1 MSTTLK
7 TTPAGRPIP
16 PAPDTAAPPTAPWLI
31 VTLREVTV
39 KVRDKSFIISTLV
52 TLALIVGSVVV
63 SGFLAGKTTESTVGM
78 SDGGAA
84 AALVSAANELAIEK
98 SQSVELTARTFD
110 SDGQALDALRAG
122 DIDLVLLPDS
132 GGYSLTGLKDVP
144 GSVEQLLAEAAGSQ
158 ALARNAEK
166 LGVEVQTLTA
176 GSTVTAV
183 LLEGNH
189 ERNSMAQAMAFI
201 FSFLFYMSAMIFG
214 MPIAN
219 SVVEEK
225 QNRVVEILATAIP
238 IRQLLAGKI
247 LGNLIL
253 AMGQLSVFVGIGL
266 LALALMPA
274 EVPFLAVVI
283 GTSGWFLA
291 FFLAGFLILAA
302 VWAALGAMA
311 SRVEDLQQS
320 TGPVIGLLVAI
331 LFVGIYAKGSFL
343 LAASY
348 IPVISSVAM
357 PIRLLSSDVP
367 LWEPVLSLAIAVAAA
382 WAMVLLGER
391 IYRRAI
397 MATGG
402 ALSWRKALKLED

>member
-1 MSTTLK
+1 MSSTLQ
-7 TTPAGRPIP
+7 TTP
-16 PAPDTAAPPTAPWLI
+16 PATSTASTSTAPWLI
-31 VTLREVTV
+31 VTMREVTV

-52 TLALIVGSVVV
+52 TLLLIIGSVVV
-63 SGFLAGKTTESTVGM
+63 SGILANKTTDATVGFAN
-78 SDGGAA
+78 SGNA
-84 AALVSAANELAIEK
+84 AALITAANELAVEK
-98 SQSVELTARTFD
+98 SQSIELAPEIFGTD
-110 SDGQALDALRAG
+110 DQALAALRAG
-122 DIDLVLLPDS
+122 DIDLVLVPAAD
-132 GGYSLTGLKDVP
+132 GYSLTGLKEVP
-144 GSVEQLLAEAAGSQ
+144 GAVEKLLSEAAGSE
-158 ALARNAEK
+158 ALTRNAGL
-166 LGVEVQTLTA
+166 LGVDAGALTA
-176 GSTVTAV
+176 GSTITQV
-183 LLEGNH
+183 LLEGSQ

-238 IRQLLAGKI
+238 IRQLLTGKI

-253 AMGQLSVFVGIGL
+253 AMGQLGLFVGIGL
-266 LALALMPA
+266 LALTLMPT
-274 EVPFLAVVI
+274 EVPFLAVLI
-283 GTSGWFLA
+283 ATSGWFLA
-291 FFLAGFLILAA
+291 FFLAGFLFLAA
-302 VWAALGAMA
+302 IWAALGAMA

-320 TGPVIGLLVAI
+320 TGPVIGVLVAV
-331 LFVGIYAKGSFL
+331 LFVGIYAKGSWL

-357 PIRLLSSDVP
+357 PIRLLNSDVP
-367 LWEPVLSLAIAVAAA
+367 MWEPFVSLAIAVAAA

>member
-1 MSTTLK
+1 MSTTLQDTPPVTEI
-7 TTPAGRPIP
+7 TTS
-16 PAPDTAAPPTAPWLI
+16 PTAPWLI
-31 VTLREVTV
+31 VTMREVTV
-39 KVRDKSFIISTLV
+39 KIRDKSFIISTLV
-52 TLALIVGSVVV
+52 TLALIVGSVVI
-63 SGFLAGKTTESTVGM
+63 SGFLAGKTTTATIGFA
-78 SDGGAA
+78 GGSSAA
-84 AALVSAANELAIEK
+84 TLVASANELALEQ
-98 SQSVELTARTFD
+98 SQSIELVPATFSND
-110 SDGQALDALRAG
+110 AQAMAALREG
-122 DIDLVLLPDS
+122 DVDLVLVPTLD
-132 GGYSLTGLKDVP
+132 GYNLTGLKDVP
-144 GSVEQLLAEAAGSQ
+144 GSVAKLVAEAAGSE
-158 ALARNAEK
+158 ALARNAGQ
-166 LGVEVQTLTA
+166 LGVDVETLTA
-176 GSTVTAV
+176 GSAITEV
-183 LLEGNH
+183 LLEGSQ

-253 AMGQLSVFVGIGL
+253 AMGQLCIFVGVGL
-266 LALALMPA
+266 LALTLVPT
-274 EVPFLAVVI
+274 EIPFLSVLIA
-283 GTSGWFLA
+283 TSGWFLV
-291 FFLAGFLILAA
+291 FFLAGFLFLAA
-302 VWAALGAMA
+302 IWAALGAMA

-320 TGPVIGLLVAI
+320 TGPVIGVLIAV
-331 LFVGIYAKGSFL
+331 LFIGIYAKGSFL
-343 LAASY
+343 LVASY

-357 PIRLLSSDVP
+357 PIRLLSTDVP
-367 LWEPVLSLAIAVAAA
+367 LWEPLASLAVAVAAA

>member
-1 MSTTLK
+1 MSTTLQG
-7 TTPAGRPIP
+7 TP
-16 PAPDTAAPPTAPWLI
+16 PATETTTTATAPWLI
-31 VTLREVTV
+31 VTMREVTV

-52 TLALIVGSVVV
+52 TLALIVGSVVI
-63 SGFLAGKTTESTVGM
+63 SGFLAGKTTTATIGFA
-78 SDGGAA
+78 GGSSSAT
-84 AALVSAANELAIEK
+84 LVSSANDLALEQ
-98 SQSVELTARTFD
+98 SQSIELVPATF
-110 SDGQALDALRAG
+110 SNGGQALAALREG
-122 DIDLVLLPDS
+122 DVDLVLVPS
-132 GGYSLTGLKDVP
+132 PGGYSLTGLKDVP
-144 GSVEQLLAEAAGSQ
+144 GSVEKLLADAAGSE
-158 ALARNAEK
+158 ALARNAGQ
-166 LGVEVQTLTA
+166 LGVDVETLTA
-176 GSTVTAV
+176 GSTITSV
-183 LLEGNH
+183 LLEGSQ

-238 IRQLLAGKI
+238 IRQLLTGKI

-253 AMGQLSVFVGIGL
+253 AMGQLCIFVGVGL
-266 LALALMPA
+266 LALTLVPT
-274 EVPFLAVVI
+274 EIPFLTVLIA
-283 GTSGWFLA
+283 TSGWFLA
-291 FFLAGFLILAA
+291 FFLAGFLFLAA
-302 VWAALGAMA
+302 IWAALGAMA

-320 TGPVIGLLVAI
+320 TGPVIGVLVAV
-331 LFVGIYAKGSFL
+331 LFIGIYAKGSFL
-343 LAASY
+343 LVASY

-357 PIRLLSSDVP
+357 PIRLLSSDVR
-367 LWEPVLSLAIAVAAA
+367 LWEPLASLAIAVAAA